1 MPEELLYAT
10 PGVTVMTVGDRV
22 LVRNSDTRATL
33 RLAPQDMA
41 AFVAVL
47 GALARPRTARDATDL
62 LADIACGD
70 PEAAR
75 AEIDGLLRLGV
86 LRTTAAGPGPGSDRT
101 PHVRTGLRPDAGDG
115 LPPGQ
120 GPAPAVAHR
129 EDFEDDAEWAA
140 HGWGEAFRYHRHT
153 RQLPV
158 VDWSDDEAVR
168 LDVGL
173 MRGYLAEGEPPP
185 AYLDREAVE
194 RVPAPPPTAH
204 GRVRAFTDTLTGPAD
219 APLGRDD
226 LSTVLALT
234 FGATGHRR
242 LPVTGAHLTKTS
254 PSGGSRHPLEAF
266 VALLRPV
273 GGLEPGLFHWSVRAN
288 ALDRLSAGSYEEEIR
303 RHVILLPDRPRFD
316 PVAVVVLAA
325 VCERGMYRYRESRSY
340 RVLYLDAGHLLQTF
354 AYTASALGRP
364 SYRGYTL
371 HEGHVCTLF
380 GLEPLR
386 QLPLAFGI
394 LG

>member
-1 MPEELLYAT
+1 MPGELLYAT
-10 PGVTVMTVGDRV
+10 PGMTVMTVGDRL

-62 LADIACGD
+62 LADVACGD
-70 PEAAR
+70 QEAAR
-75 AEIDGLLRLGV
+75 TEIEGLLRLGV
-86 LRTTAAGPGPGSDRT
+86 LRTTAAGPESGSGRAPDPGG
-101 PHVRTGLRPDAGDG
+101 GLRPKAGESS
-115 LPPGQ
+115 PPEP
-120 GPAPAVAHR
+120 GPVPGVAHR
-129 EDFEDDAEWAA
+129 EDFEDDTEWAA

-185 AYLDREAVE
+185 PYLDREALE

-219 APLGRDD
+219 TPLDGDD

-273 GGLEPGLFHWSVRAN
+273 GDLKPGLFHWSVRAN
-288 ALDRLSAGSYEEEIR
+288 ALDRLTTGSYEEEIR

-371 HEGHVCTLF
+371 HEEHVGTLF